1 MQTNEEE
8 QMINRGENAEV
19 LLGTEAFTL
28 TINSMVDA
36 TFQAFCNTK
45 PEEPE
50 ARERA
55 YSHYRALVDIV
66 STLQQQVSVKNEI
79 NAKNERDNN
88 EEVE

>member
-1 MQTNEEE
+1 MQPNEEE
-8 QMINRGENAEV
+8 QMIKRGENAEM
-19 LLGTEAFTL
+19 LLGTETFTD
-28 TINSMVDA
+28 TINTMVES

-45 PEEPE
+45 PDETET
-50 ARERA
+50 RERT
-55 YSHYRALVDIV
+55 YNHYRALVDIV

>member
-8 QMINRGENAEV
+8 QMIKRGDNAEV
-19 LLGTEAFTL
+19 LLGTDAFTD
-28 TINSMVDA
+28 TINTMVES

-45 PEEPE
+45 PDETET
-50 ARERA
+50 RERT

-66 STLQQQVSVKNEI
+66 STLQQQVSVRNEI

>member
-1 MQTNEEE
+1 VQTNEEE
-8 QMINRGENAEV
+8 QMIKRGDNAEV
-19 LLGTEAFTL
+19 LLGTDAFTD
-28 TINSMVDA
+28 TINTMVES

-45 PEEPE
+45 PDETET
-50 ARERA
+50 RERT

-66 STLQQQVSVKNEI
+66 STLQQQVSVRNEI